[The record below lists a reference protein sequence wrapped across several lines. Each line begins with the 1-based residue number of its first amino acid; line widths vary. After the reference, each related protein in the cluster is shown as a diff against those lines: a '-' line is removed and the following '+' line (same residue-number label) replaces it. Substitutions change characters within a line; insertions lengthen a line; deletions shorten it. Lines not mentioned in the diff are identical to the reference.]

1 MTTRTVNAA
10 HSTDTAGLADR
21 LAAILPRAAAVVETT
36 GMLAVAAVIALC
48 INAML

>member
-1 MTTRTVNAA
+1 MTTRTVSAPNSNAT
-10 HSTDTAGLADR
+10 SFADR
-21 LAAILPRAAAVVETT
+21 LSAVLPRAAAVVETA